1 MKSTTAAAPRSASRT
16 AWVTLLIFSVCVL
29 SLLALVQPALAQQ
42 PFEAPPVLSAK
53 YLLPPEMI
61 SGPLFRVDEQVPTDG
76 LRGLF
81 TLRSDLGAFTVPGRE
96 LLKIRIAELP
106 AIQQLNETSK
116 TDVFLSAAATAAARP
131 VDAAVNIVTDPVGTA
146 KALPG
151 GISRFFDR
159 VQTGVESVAMGAR
172 DSDKSTDQKAQETAQ
187 RVGDAT
193 ITALGFEQVRRQ
205 LAKGLGV
212 DPYTTNPVLAE
223 KLTNTAWVAFSGRL
237 GVNALTTVF
246 VPGSAALSLTSFTSD
261 LVYDTPKADLIVMN
275 KQKMM
280 AIGASEAQAQA
291 LLKNQWFSMTVLTSL
306 VTELERLATVRGRP
320 EVIAL
325 AATAR
330 NEEDAR
336 FLASS
341 VHLLGRL
348 NVTGVSIKEVKARG
362 TVIGVTPAGALVVP
376 ALVDYVSWTERIGSF
391 AGRPD
396 LQGVRRSI
404 WLTGRMSGAA
414 QRGFTRL
421 GWTLQ
426 EAPSV
431 KAP

>member
-1 MKSTTAAAPRSASRT
+1 MKSIIALRLSGRT
-16 AWVTLLIFSVCVL
+16 AWTCIVTFSACL
-29 SLLALVQPALAQQ
+29 FSLLALVQTALAQQ

-81 TLRSDLGAFTVPGRE
+81 SLRSELGTFTVPGRE

-106 AIQQLNETSK
+106 AIKQLDDTSK
-116 TDVFLSAAATAAARP
+116 TDVFLSAAANAAARP
-131 VDAAVNIVTDPVGTA
+131 LDAAVNIITDPVGTA
-146 KALPG
+146 EALPG
-151 GISRFFDR
+151 GISRFFGR
-159 VQTGVESVAMGAR
+159 VEAGAQSIAKSATE
-172 DSDKSTDQKAQETAQ
+172 SDKSTDQKAQETAQ

-237 GVNALTTVF
+237 GVDVLTTAF
-246 VPGSAALSLTSFTSD
+246 IPGSTAISLTSFTSD
-261 LVYDTPKADLIVMN
+261 LVYDTPKADLIAMN
-275 KQKMM
+275 QQKMIAM
-280 AIGASEAQAQA
+280 GASEAQAQA

-306 VTELERLATVRGRP
+306 VTELERLAGVRGRP
-320 EVIAL
+320 QVIAL

-341 VHLLGRL
+341 VHVLARL
-348 NVTGVSIKEVKARG
+348 NVTGVSVKEVKAQG
-362 TVIGVTPAGALVVP
+362 TVIGVTPAGHLVVP
-376 ALVDYVSWTERIGSF
+376 APVDYISWTERIGSF
-391 AGRPD
+391 AARQD
-396 LQGVRRSI
+396 LRSTRRTI
-404 WLTGRMSGAA
+404 WLTGRMSGVAH
-414 QRGFTRL
+414 RGFTGL

-426 EAPSV
+426 EAPTSQ
-431 KAP
+431 AAR